1 MRYIFSYHSAF
12 GILIFTFDVRVWMSF
27 FGVINVRCTTEE
39 EKSNKCCRRN
49 HTILFVRL
57 RETAQEY
64 SFAVI
69 SLFVLREN
77 SLSEE
82 EILHDKNFYKIINQ
96 SFCLQQ
102 WLGCAVKILTLIWV
116 RFLGIRF
123 EVGVER
129 GGVKLPSLSKTS
141 Y

>member
-27 FGVINVRCTTEE
+27 FGVIKKTGTTLRCTTEE

-96 SFCLQQ
+96 SF
-102 WLGCAVKILTLIWV
+102 V
-116 RFLGIRF
+116 
-123 EVGVER
+123 
-129 GGVKLPSLSKTS
+129 
-141 Y
+141 YNND